1 MFTDLIFTFVIRL
14 IFSRFARSFVE
25 HHGAAED
32 AFAAWVGPLH
42 LEHNQSFVLDHEDVV
57 IGSQLPT
64 PFGRLEVSYLVCRG
78 QEQVR
83 EPGFRLHWWPAKGC
97 NRPEQTA
104 MLEQEFPF

>member
-42 LEHNQSFVLDHEDVV
+42 LELNQAFVLDHEDVV

-64 PFGRLEVSYLVCRG
+64 PFGRL
-78 QEQVR
+78 
-83 EPGFRLHWWPAKGC
+83 
-97 NRPEQTA
+97 
-104 MLEQEFPF
+104 